1 MTTTDLV
8 VSTFTNNFQINPAV
22 TTLNNSNVV
31 VVWAS
36 FDQAGSTSLQDVYA
50 KILSPTGQTISNE
63 FLVNQFTSYN
73 QRTPAVA
80 ALKNG
85 GFVVTWVS
93 EQERTVAPNL
103 GANTASPSP
112 GDLVVPSV
120 DIYARLY
127 ASNGAPKGNE
137 FLVNTDSNPCANPA
151 VAAASDGGF
160 MVAWDAHDM
169 AESNQQ
175 PGHLCAAIFQCGR
188 RWQRPCG

>member
-1 MTTTDLV
+1 M
-8 VSTFTNNFQINPAV
+8 VSKFPNNFQINPAV

-50 KILSPTGQTISNE
+50 KILSPTGLTISNQ
-63 FLVNQFTSYN
+63 FLVNQFINYN

-103 GANTASPSP
+103 GANTHIFPQVPWSFRAWISMRGFTPATASWHQGKNLS
-112 GDLVVPSV
+112 
-120 DIYARLY
+120 
-127 ASNGAPKGNE
+127 
-137 FLVNTDSNPCANPA
+137 
-151 VAAASDGGF
+151 
-160 MVAWDAHDM
+160 
-169 AESNQQ
+169 
-175 PGHLCAAIFQCGR
+175 
-188 RWQRPCG
+188 